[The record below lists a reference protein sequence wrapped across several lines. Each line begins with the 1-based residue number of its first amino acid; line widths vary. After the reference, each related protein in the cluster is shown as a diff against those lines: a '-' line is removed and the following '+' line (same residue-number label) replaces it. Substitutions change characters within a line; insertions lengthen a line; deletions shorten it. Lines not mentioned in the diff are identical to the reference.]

1 MAIGVAI
8 LKKQKNGK
16 LDLIYMK
23 DFSAE
28 RQVELDVELEVG
40 EYIILPRTSGCSL
53 KRPPA
58 AKSQYLQLIDANGNM
73 NSLGEIVIKDIF
85 SRLDKVTIN
94 NVLEY
99 KEFQDFY

>member
-1 MAIGVAI
+1 
-8 LKKQKNGK
+8 
-16 LDLIYMK
+16 MK

-58 AKSQYLQLIDANGNM
+58 AKSQYL
-73 NSLGEIVIKDIF
+73 
-85 SRLDKVTIN
+85 
-94 NVLEY
+94 
-99 KEFQDFY
+99 